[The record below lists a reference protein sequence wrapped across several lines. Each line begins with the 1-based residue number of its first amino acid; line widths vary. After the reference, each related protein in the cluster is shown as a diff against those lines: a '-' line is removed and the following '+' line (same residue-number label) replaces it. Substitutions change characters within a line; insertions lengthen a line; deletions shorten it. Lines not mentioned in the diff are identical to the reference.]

1 MQKQQTG
8 VYVYSSRK
16 DFMQCCK
23 WLNKCLHK
31 ESPPAPLLQVFSA
44 VAHKNTSVLMRKM
57 NRYVRSQLGALLG
70 ISAPNISR
78 RSF

>member
-16 DFMQCCK
+16 D
-23 WLNKCLHK
+23 LCLHK

-78 RSF
+78 RNF